1 MIDKNFFWDINYGAL
16 TFVEKLKKESSPS
29 YYPLA
34 KGLTKNGKLLDLGFT
49 CYVLKIFYMTGEWE
63 RLNEEKKKGYIDFIN
78 SFQSTNKEVPQ
89 NYYLDD
95 NLYKSYK
102 SMSAS
107 TFKYLLKNL
116 LNMTGNYNF
125 PSRTQDLEKAINADN
140 KQAISTLYEL
150 GNKNERKIE
159 NIFNEENNVINYLNS
174 LDWSRPWNAG
184 AQFSS
189 LCVYSETQNFN
200 YKRTLESFILTK
212 LNSQTGSY
220 HNPNISDNREVINGA
235 MKVIS
240 GLDWLG
246 SEIHHPK
253 KLIDFCLDNKPYLE
267 GCDVVDYVYVLYKCL
282 KQENHRRKEIQNV
295 FTVLLDEILKLYNE
309 SDRGF
314 SYFQNKSQTH
324 YYGIKISK
332 GLDVAD
338 LHGTTLCIWAI
349 NMILEGL
356 EMSNKD
362 MKVIKP

>member
-1 MIDKNFFWDINYGAL
+1 
-16 TFVEKLKKESSPS
+16 
-29 YYPLA
+29 
-34 KGLTKNGKLLDLGFT
+34 
-49 CYVLKIFYMTGEWE
+49 
-63 RLNEEKKKGYIDFIN
+63 
-78 SFQSTNKEVPQ
+78 
-89 NYYLDD
+89 
-95 NLYKSYK
+95 
-102 SMSAS
+102 
-107 TFKYLLKNL
+107 
-116 LNMTGNYNF
+116 MTGNYNF